1 LIWNKNN
8 SKRTTNKEVGM
19 RYIQII
25 LMTGL
30 IVLVGTLAAGDELA
44 VDDIISK
51 ANEVSYYAGED
62 GRADVKM
69 IITDS
74 QGSTRE
80 REFTVLRK
88 NTEGRN
94 QKFYVYFQAPAD
106 VRQMAYLVWKNVGG
120 DDDRWLWLPALNLN
134 KRIAPGDKRTSFV
147 GSDFVYEDVSGR
159 GIEEDTHELVET
171 SDILYKI
178 KNTPNDPDSV
188 EFSYYYVW
196 IDKDS
201 FLPQKA
207 EYYDKS
213 DKLYRTVE
221 ALKTESI
228 QGFPTVTESIAADI
242 KSGSS
247 TKNIFTNIKYNLGLS
262 EQIFTERFLRRPPRE
277 VSR

>member
-1 LIWNKNN
+1 
-8 SKRTTNKEVGM
+8 M

-30 IVLVGTLAAGDELA
+30 AVLVGTLAAGDELA

-51 ANEVSYYAGED
+51 ANEASYYAGED

-178 KNTPNDPDSV
+178 KNTPNDPNSV
-188 EFSYYYVW
+188 EFSHYYVW

-262 EQIFTERFLRRPPRE
+262 EQIFTEQFLRRPPRE